1 MTKKRR
7 KAPHSPT
14 PPRRTGFWFRFL
26 TMAAVVLAVVCCMTL
41 FFQVREIQ
49 VTGNHIYTT
58 EQIVDACGISRGD
71 NLVTIKKANAAS
83 LIRSTLPF
91 VETVHIERC
100 LPDTVEITVTESDV
114 TFAIRAQNET
124 YYLMNTQG
132 KILQEI
138 QTANATD
145 YPNVEGL
152 TVSEPTIGTSVY
164 VPEEET
170 ENRDAALTLMQLLS
184 DYGIAGAVRQIDVTK
199 PYDLRLYYGSQFE
212 VLLGSSDNL
221 AYKIEYLGEV
231 IQKLGEDKAG
241 IIDLTFEEEKTARF
255 QPY

>member
-41 FFQVREIQ
+41 FFQVREIH
-49 VTGNHIYTT
+49 VTGNHLYTA

-83 LIRSTLPF
+83 LIMSSLPF
-91 VETVHIERC
+91 VESVHIERS

-138 QTANATD
+138 QTANAPD

-152 TVSEPTIGTSVY
+152 TVTEPTTGAVIY

-170 ENRDAALTLMQLLS
+170 ESKEAALSLMQLLT
-184 DYGIAGAVRQIDVTK
+184 DYGIAGAVRQIDVDK
-199 PYDLRLYYGSQFE
+199 PYDLRLYYGGQYE
-212 VLLGSSDNL
+212 VLLGAADNL
-221 AYKIEYLGEV
+221 DYKIEYLVAVLQE
-231 IQKLGEDKAG
+231 LGEDKSG

>member
-1 MTKKRR
+1 MTKRRR

-41 FFQVREIQ
+41 FFQVREIH
-49 VTGNHIYTT
+49 VTGNHLYTAD
-58 EQIVDACGISRGD
+58 QIADACGISRGD

-83 LIRSTLPF
+83 LIMSSLPF
-91 VETVHIERC
+91 VETVHIERN
-100 LPDTVEITVTESDV
+100 LPDTVEITVTESEV

-138 QTANATD
+138 QTASAPD

-152 TVSEPTIGTSVY
+152 TVSEPTAGAVIY

-170 ENRDAALTLMQLLS
+170 ESRNAAFSLMHT
-184 DYGIAGAVRQIDVTK
+184 IA
-199 PYDLRLYYGSQFE
+199 S
-212 VLLGSSDNL
+212 
-221 AYKIEYLGEV
+221 
-231 IQKLGEDKAG
+231 
-241 IIDLTFEEEKTARF
+241 
-255 QPY
+255 